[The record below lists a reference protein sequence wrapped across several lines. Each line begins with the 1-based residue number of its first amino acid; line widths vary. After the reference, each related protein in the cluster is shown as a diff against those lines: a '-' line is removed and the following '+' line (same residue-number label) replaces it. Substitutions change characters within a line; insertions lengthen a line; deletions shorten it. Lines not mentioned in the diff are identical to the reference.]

1 MSTGITEPALAL
13 FPGRFGREKW
23 PGNFREFKLY
33 TDVTS
38 WKLYSSSEVHV
49 IPAEN
54 GPFLLVEATVYGL
67 GTRLNLPRPLYTLT
81 VFYFRCC
88 SLTNFQAHN
97 TTVLQTKAES
107 AGRMGGTLLGFSAS
121 IYRPMI
127 FSATPLPYL

>member
-54 GPFLLVEATVYGL
+54 GPLLLVEATVYGL

-81 VFYFRCC
+81 VCLFP
-88 SLTNFQAHN
+88 
-97 TTVLQTKAES
+97 VLFTDKLSS
-107 AGRMGGTLLGFSAS
+107 AQ
-121 IYRPMI
+121 
-127 FSATPLPYL
+127 